1 MSLVMVWT
9 QVSMVP
15 TALAQGDWGEPAADS
30 ATVGPPEGEEQDAIG
45 APAVEPVP
53 QVEAASA
60 PEVVA
65 EPAVEAAP
73 AEQPAV
79 EAAPV
84 AEPAAEPAPAGEPAV
99 EAAPAEQPAVPAEQP
114 ATEPAAPAEQPA
126 TEQPAAPAEQPATEQ
141 PAAPAEQPVA
151 EQPAAP
157 APAEQPAVEAAPAEQ
172 PAAEPAP
179 AEQPAVP
186 AEPEQPAYPAFLGYA
201 HAGSITVKVTAPEGA
216 LPEGTRVLAEAVH
229 RADVAAAVAGVVED
243 QGRTLEGAVA
253 LDVTLV
259 DKDGN
264 AIQPNGSVSV
274 SFFNAGMGEGEA
286 VGVYRVA
293 DDASSV
299 EAIPASQAS
308 ANVQSFD
315 VDHFSIYVVTDENPI
330 YLATYRF
337 HDADDTVVSEQ
348 IVKNG
353 EVLVEPGA
361 PEIAGKTFTGWYLGE
376 NPIDFSQAVS
386 VSATASYDVY
396 AQYASVLH
404 INFYDPDGMQI
415 MRTMVV
421 EDHEPYDISG
431 IKYDVDA
438 EHSVVGWTDA
448 ASNRLTSV
456 AVPEGAD
463 HVDVFAI
470 VVSGVWVAFD
480 AAGGT
485 TVDHVFV
492 NADEGIALPASTRTG
507 YTLEGWY
514 LGDTKVSEGDKFDA
528 PATLTAHWTPVEV
541 AYTVN
546 YWQQRVTDEKDAAD
560 AAKTYE
566 FVESAEKTAP
576 AGSVVAGAND
586 KNYPGFTFNANNTQS
601 SVTIAGDGSTI
612 VNVYY
617 DRVLCTV
624 KYFKVDERQGPQFIK
639 SFSGLY
645 GASLK
650 SGEWANDYY
659 WYASYSESWWGGYT
673 TAGSGCILLTSYDFA
688 TAGYA
693 DNADNVK
700 DSQGVVTT
708 CNFYG
713 KSKQSGG
720 TIYYYNEQADGT
732 FALVNTVTTS
742 GGTLTV
748 HQKYTG
754 YDLYKYATGRI
765 KGGDPTTAAFWT
777 NKGDVSEG
785 QEIDAT
791 TIYIANTLKSYN
803 LTYHNVTGDNNN
815 VVSVKYTASLAPYAN
830 YVPDDPYSDGIERT
844 FVGWYADQ
852 ACTVPFDFANATM
865 PHANVAVYA
874 KWAVEQVTLSWDLC
888 APENPQL
895 EDKGSATFDPGTRP
909 ASDFL
914 PAGATWGSDYTFDGW
929 YTDDGR
935 LFSPETR
942 ISRDTNVTGKWLY
955 NGELYVRYNNAG
967 TELPLDLETYAD
979 GAKVQV
985 ASATD
990 LVAPEGKPYFLG
1002 WVMENGTLVQP
1013 GGSFDMTR
1021 QLAGDDSAVILTA
1034 AWGITEAAT
1043 TITYV
1048 AGDGNGEPAA
1058 YRLVNNEGVM
1068 LPNANDLGFSA
1079 PQGHTFAGW
1088 LTSDGRILE
1097 ADQQIVVDNLNEG
1110 TENILTARWTPR
1122 TDQSYIVDY
1131 LWADTDEKV
1140 AGSKVVTDRTW
1151 GAEYS
1156 ESPIPV
1162 KGYTPVLEEPVVFQL
1177 TQNEMH
1183 VFIHYYKNVEL
1194 TAKSASFTY
1203 DGTEQSVTGF
1213 TCDTEGARF
1222 DSGRITAGAQGT
1234 EAGVYDAVFA
1244 EDPVGLTDMTER
1256 YVVTAA
1262 NPGKLNIALR
1272 HVTFKGETA
1281 TLPYTGSEQEI
1292 CGVEAVGL
1300 AEGQTF
1306 ELGYSAKGTLPNADP
1321 GYPGSFAGQAR
1332 ILAADGTDATANYAV
1347 EYAPGTLYIT
1357 TAGIAGNVTVEPADV
1372 VETYDG
1378 EAHAAGA
1385 ASASDAN
1392 GNDALVEYQAADGTW
1407 TADPADVTATDV
1419 ADSLTVKVRAS
1430 VPGVYEGYVFAEQ
1443 LLSVT
1448 PRPVEVAAVSSTKTY
1463 DGTPL
1468 TCADYALG
1476 AEDFVGHEGFESV
1489 FIEGSQTLVGTSVNA
1504 IVGYEFNA
1512 LTNPGNY
1519 AVSTVDGALE
1529 VTPRAVT
1536 FKGETDTLPYTGSE
1550 QEICGV
1556 EAVGLAEGQTFELGY
1571 SAKGTLPNADPG
1583 YPGSFAGQARI
1594 LAADG
1599 TDATANYAVEYA
1611 PGTLYITT
1619 AGIAGNVTVEPA
1631 DVVETYDGEAH
1642 AAGAASASD
1651 ANGNDALVE
1660 YQAADGTWTADPADV
1675 TATDVADSLT
1685 VKVRASVPGVYEGYV
1700 FAEQLLS
1707 VTPRPVEV
1715 AAVSSTKTYDGTPLT
1730 CADYA
1735 LGAEDFVG
1743 HEGFESVFI
1752 EGSQT
1757 LVGTSVNAIVGY
1769 EFNALT
1775 NPGNYAVSTVDGALT
1790 VTPASMGD
1798 FIQLTTTDVEKAYD
1812 GTPLAAGEAWIGL
1825 ADGVDASQLPEGF
1838 LNQFALEYSA
1848 DGTTWTADLA
1858 DITATDVADTMSA
1871 AGGNPVQVRVT
1882 AVSGNFADELSGT
1895 EDVAVTPRAI
1905 EVTAGSASKVYDGAP
1920 LTDDTWS
1927 MTSENGFVQLEGS
1940 EPEGFEN
1947 VFIEGSQTL
1956 VGSSDN
1962 AIVGYEFNAL
1972 TDPGNYAVSTVDGTL
1987 TVTDGTENDPVDPDL
2002 VVVKAHEEGTY
2013 GLGETVEFAITATN
2027 IYDDARTM
2035 TFVEQDGVEITG
2047 QATFENVEP
2056 GATVSTTARYT
2067 VTEADILAGGF
2078 TNTVTVSF
2086 EGGKDFEGD
2095 DDVVVDDPETH
2106 LTVTKVTTSQPFE
2119 GNAYT
2124 LDETITYEV
2133 TVTNDGN
2140 LTVEGVMVVD
2150 ELAGAILAEG
2160 ESAEVGTLAPGES
2173 ATLHYSYTVTEADV
2187 LAGKVMNVATA
2198 TGTSTNPDDPEV
2210 PVDPGTTEDPVETPR
2225 PSLFASKTASDPADG
2240 KAFQLG
2246 EKIAYTVEIINNG
2259 NVTITGIVVS
2269 DKLEGATLDEGQTD
2283 EAITLAPGESATLRY
2298 SYTVTEADLVA
2309 GNVTNVATATGTD
2322 PEGNP
2327 VETEA
2332 TTTVTTEEAVSSL
2345 DVAKAIVSTPADG
2358 KAYAEGET
2366 VKFEVAVTNTGNQ
2379 TLKNVKVVDKLE
2391 GAVLAQGES
2400 DLIESLAP
2408 GASATLH
2415 YSYTITADDL
2425 GKEFKNV
2432 ATATAED
2439 GTTDEGETPII
2450 PVAPRSPEPNPDQP
2464 AAPKPEQPKP
2474 AIPKTADETPSG
2486 MMAML
2491 ANLGLASLAAGLACL
2506 IVTPRRRDN

>member
-1 MSLVMVWT
+1 M
-9 QVSMVP
+9 
-15 TALAQGDWGEPAADS
+15 
-30 ATVGPPEGEEQDAIG
+30 
-45 APAVEPVP
+45 
-53 QVEAASA
+53 
-60 PEVVA
+60 
-65 EPAVEAAP
+65 
-73 AEQPAV
+73 
-79 EAAPV
+79 
-84 AEPAAEPAPAGEPAV
+84 
-99 EAAPAEQPAVPAEQP
+99 
-114 ATEPAAPAEQPA
+114 
-126 TEQPAAPAEQPATEQ
+126 
-141 PAAPAEQPVA
+141 
-151 EQPAAP
+151 
-157 APAEQPAVEAAPAEQ
+157 
-172 PAAEPAP
+172 
-179 AEQPAVP
+179 
-186 AEPEQPAYPAFLGYA
+186 
-201 HAGSITVKVTAPEGA
+201 
-216 LPEGTRVLAEAVH
+216 
-229 RADVAAAVAGVVED
+229 
-243 QGRTLEGAVA
+243 
-253 LDVTLV
+253 
-259 DKDGN
+259 
-264 AIQPNGSVSV
+264 
-274 SFFNAGMGEGEA
+274 
-286 VGVYRVA
+286 
-293 DDASSV
+293 
-299 EAIPASQAS
+299 
-308 ANVQSFD
+308 
-315 VDHFSIYVVTDENPI
+315 
-330 YLATYRF
+330 
-337 HDADDTVVSEQ
+337 
-348 IVKNG
+348 
-353 EVLVEPGA
+353 
-361 PEIAGKTFTGWYLGE
+361 
-376 NPIDFSQAVS
+376 
-386 VSATASYDVY
+386 
-396 AQYASVLH
+396 
-404 INFYDPDGMQI
+404 
-415 MRTMVV
+415 
-421 EDHEPYDISG
+421 
-431 IKYDVDA
+431 
-438 EHSVVGWTDA
+438 
-448 ASNRLTSV
+448 
-456 AVPEGAD
+456 
-463 HVDVFAI
+463 
-470 VVSGVWVAFD
+470 
-480 AAGGT
+480 
-485 TVDHVFV
+485 
-492 NADEGIALPASTRTG
+492 
-507 YTLEGWY
+507 
-514 LGDTKVSEGDKFDA
+514 
-528 PATLTAHWTPVEV
+528 
-541 AYTVN
+541 
-546 YWQQRVTDEKDAAD
+546 
-560 AAKTYE
+560 
-566 FVESAEKTAP
+566 
-576 AGSVVAGAND
+576 
-586 KNYPGFTFNANNTQS
+586 
-601 SVTIAGDGSTI
+601 
-612 VNVYY
+612 
-617 DRVLCTV
+617 
-624 KYFKVDERQGPQFIK
+624 
-639 SFSGLY
+639 
-645 GASLK
+645 
-650 SGEWANDYY
+650 
-659 WYASYSESWWGGYT
+659 
-673 TAGSGCILLTSYDFA
+673 
-688 TAGYA
+688 
-693 DNADNVK
+693 
-700 DSQGVVTT
+700 
-708 CNFYG
+708 
-713 KSKQSGG
+713 
-720 TIYYYNEQADGT
+720 
-732 FALVNTVTTS
+732 
-742 GGTLTV
+742 
-748 HQKYTG
+748 
-754 YDLYKYATGRI
+754 
-765 KGGDPTTAAFWT
+765 
-777 NKGDVSEG
+777 
-785 QEIDAT
+785 
-791 TIYIANTLKSYN
+791 
-803 LTYHNVTGDNNN
+803 
-815 VVSVKYTASLAPYAN
+815 
-830 YVPDDPYSDGIERT
+830 
-844 FVGWYADQ
+844 
-852 ACTVPFDFANATM
+852 
-865 PHANVAVYA
+865 
-874 KWAVEQVTLSWDLC
+874 
-888 APENPQL
+888 
-895 EDKGSATFDPGTRP
+895 
-909 ASDFL
+909 
-914 PAGATWGSDYTFDGW
+914 
-929 YTDDGR
+929 
-935 LFSPETR
+935 
-942 ISRDTNVTGKWLY
+942 
-955 NGELYVRYNNAG
+955 
-967 TELPLDLETYAD
+967 
-979 GAKVQV
+979 
-985 ASATD
+985 
-990 LVAPEGKPYFLG
+990 
-1002 WVMENGTLVQP
+1002 
-1013 GGSFDMTR
+1013 
-1021 QLAGDDSAVILTA
+1021 
-1034 AWGITEAAT
+1034 
-1043 TITYV
+1043 
-1048 AGDGNGEPAA
+1048 
-1058 YRLVNNEGVM
+1058 
-1068 LPNANDLGFSA
+1068 
-1079 PQGHTFAGW
+1079 
-1088 LTSDGRILE
+1088 
-1097 ADQQIVVDNLNEG
+1097 
-1110 TENILTARWTPR
+1110 
-1122 TDQSYIVDY
+1122 
-1131 LWADTDEKV
+1131 
-1140 AGSKVVTDRTW
+1140 
-1151 GAEYS
+1151 
-1156 ESPIPV
+1156 
-1162 KGYTPVLEEPVVFQL
+1162 
-1177 TQNEMH
+1177 
-1183 VFIHYYKNVEL
+1183 
-1194 TAKSASFTY
+1194 
-1203 DGTEQSVTGF
+1203 
-1213 TCDTEGARF
+1213 
-1222 DSGRITAGAQGT
+1222 
-1234 EAGVYDAVFA
+1234 
-1244 EDPVGLTDMTER
+1244 
-1256 YVVTAA
+1256 
-1262 NPGKLNIALR
+1262 
-1272 HVTFKGETA
+1272 
-1281 TLPYTGSEQEI
+1281 
-1292 CGVEAVGL
+1292 
-1300 AEGQTF
+1300 
-1306 ELGYSAKGTLPNADP
+1306 
-1321 GYPGSFAGQAR
+1321 
-1332 ILAADGTDATANYAV
+1332 
-1347 EYAPGTLYIT
+1347 
-1357 TAGIAGNVTVEPADV
+1357 
-1372 VETYDG
+1372 
-1378 EAHAAGA
+1378 
-1385 ASASDAN
+1385 
-1392 GNDALVEYQAADGTW
+1392 
-1407 TADPADVTATDV
+1407 
-1419 ADSLTVKVRAS
+1419 
-1430 VPGVYEGYVFAEQ
+1430 
-1443 LLSVT
+1443 
-1448 PRPVEVAAVSSTKTY
+1448 
-1463 DGTPL
+1463 
-1468 TCADYALG
+1468 
-1476 AEDFVGHEGFESV
+1476 
-1489 FIEGSQTLVGTSVNA
+1489 
-1504 IVGYEFNA
+1504 
-1512 LTNPGNY
+1512 
-1519 AVSTVDGALE
+1519 
-1529 VTPRAVT
+1529 
-1536 FKGETDTLPYTGSE
+1536 
-1550 QEICGV
+1550 
-1556 EAVGLAEGQTFELGY
+1556 GLAEGQTFELGY